1 MTTPCGSSDTDMQLD
16 GDPCPLC
23 GEPLPEIREGIVE
36 CENCSWEAWLP
47 WDPWPSRRFADRAE
61 SPTTPRIASVPGPNQ
76 QEDLR

>member
-1 MTTPCGSSDTDMQLD
+1 MTTPGGSDADMQLD

-23 GEPLPEIREGIVE
+23 GDPLPDMWEGVVE
-36 CENCSWEAWLP
+36 CETCGWEAWLP

-61 SPTTPRIASVPGPNQ
+61 SPSTPRIASGSDLDQ

>member
-61 SPTTPRIASVPGPNQ
+61 SPTPRIASGSDPDQ